1 MCWTRKYLFIINRE
15 KKNRL
20 DKGRLE
26 LVLRFKRLG
35 CKILRSLF
43 SFYPLVCSSLLLL
56 QLIISINIPQKYLK
70 CHCLYYVGKIY
81 DSDAFYQ
88 VFSFKL
94 IISINVLINKDL
106 LVRNIIFLSSRPCNY
121 SKKDLPG
128 RLR

>member
-1 MCWTRKYLFIINRE
+1 MRKYLFIINRE
-15 KKNRL
+15 KKNRV

-43 SFYPLVCSSLLLL
+43 SFYPLVCSFLLLL

-70 CHCLYYVGKIY
+70 CHCLYSVGKIY
-81 DSDAFYQ
+81 DSDAFTR
-88 VFSFKL
+88 FSSL

-121 SKKDLPG
+121 SKKDLQG
-128 RLR
+128 CLC